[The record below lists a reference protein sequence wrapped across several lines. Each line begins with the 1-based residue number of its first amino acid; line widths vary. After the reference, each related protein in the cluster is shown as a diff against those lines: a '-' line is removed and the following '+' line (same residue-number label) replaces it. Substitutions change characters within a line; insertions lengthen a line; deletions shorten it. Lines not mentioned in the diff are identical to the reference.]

1 MALFYKKNSFAIK
14 GKEELK
20 KSVIQPVEGME
31 YFDGKINRNKAVFS
45 LKSERSYDGN
55 LVTKGRR
62 LTDKDLLLF
71 SQSDSIV
78 SLIISTRANQCSSYG
93 IRARNKYESGTLIR
107 DVEPSRSQINKSRE
121 EIEQDLANK
130 DALVKLMYQWILNCG
145 TTNEKTKNA
154 IFQGSDDY
162 FKHCSLSEFFGSQGR
177 NLLITGRMATQ
188 IIRNTQGRILMFRPL
203 PIESIFIYKTGMPL
217 SITENDPEVPEQV
230 KIDVEKYNS
239 IPFNQRPQ
247 AWVQK
252 INEKVVSF
260 FTERD
265 LRIDYLQK
273 QAHTDLN
280 GYPLAPL
287 EMAINA
293 LQLHMN
299 AQQYMNNSL
308 TKGLASKG
316 FITLTPRDS
325 TDSSDMPSPEELD
338 IYRKELQNYIA
349 GSYNN
354 SAVIP
359 IFAGNID
366 VEFKTFNATTKD
378 MEFLNL
384 YNYVIAILCASFQ
397 IAPEEIG
404 FNGTGTKTSLGDQGS
419 QSQIVQGQERGLRQ
433 LMNLLSRVVTEI
445 AWDVFP
451 DAKDVLILETVGLGQ
466 NTKEK
471 DLQIY
476 KEQLQTDGTMGRIWA
491 HSEHPEA
498 FPFCQDMPTS
508 PVFHTHIR
516 PLMLYSELRYYFMG
530 DKTALKNPAYDF
542 ICDASMNQAYMQN
555 KTLAN
560 QPVTIQNQQT
570 GDEQLEEEPSSE
582 ISPNETKAFLNSIP
596 SSQSSNEKDF
606 LDKAEMYDFIN
617 NAHKKSSKPDNKKET
632 EDLLNRFDINEMKNF
647 LERIA
652 SKKAVDNEASSGDK

>member
-1 MALFYKKNSFAIK
+1 MALFYKKNSFTLK

-20 KSVIQPVEGME
+20 KSVIQPVEGMDF
-31 YFDGKINRNKAVFS
+31 FDGKLNKNKAVYG
-45 LKSERSYDGN
+45 LKSDRSYDGN
-55 LVTKGRR
+55 LITKGRR

-78 SLIISTRANQCSSYG
+78 SLIVSTRANQCSSYG
-93 IRARNKYESGTLIR
+93 IRARNKYESGMLIK

-121 EIEQDLANK
+121 EIEQDLAAK
-130 DALVKLMYQWILNCG
+130 DALVKVMYQWVLNCG

-154 IFQGSDDY
+154 IFYQSDDY
-162 FKHCSLSEFFGSQGR
+162 FKNCSLSEFFGAQGR

-188 IIRNTQGRILMFRPL
+188 LIRNTEGRILMFRPL
-203 PIESIFIYKTGMPL
+203 PIESIYAYRPGMSL
-217 SITENDPEVPEQV
+217 SISDSDSEVPAQV

-239 IPFNQRPQ
+239 IPANHRPQ

-252 INEKVVSF
+252 VEGKVVSF

-265 LRIDYLQK
+265 IRIDYLQK
-273 QAHTDLN
+273 QAHLDLN

-316 FITLTPRDS
+316 FITLKPRDAS
-325 TDSSDMPSPEELD
+325 DSSDMPSPEELAM
-338 IYRKELQNYIA
+338 YRKDLQNYIA

-445 AWDVFP
+445 SWDVFP
-451 DAKDVLILETVGLGQ
+451 DAKEVLVLEPVGLGQ

-530 DKTALKNPAYDF
+530 DKTALDNPAYNF
-542 ICDASMNQAYMQN
+542 ICDPSMNQAYFQCLTLAKESAIAQN
-555 KTLAN
+555 KQVIEGDIPIESTNSLPAKKEIHPDEVKQFLASIPN
-560 QPVTIQNQQT
+560 VSKRLPPAKSEAHEFLNNVKNHETRNHSKEVQNL
-570 GDEQLEEEPSSE
+570 LE
-582 ISPNETKAFLNSIP
+582 NANDKETKDFLNKL
-596 SSQSSNEKDF
+596 SNEK
-606 LDKAEMYDFIN
+606 N
-617 NAHKKSSKPDNKKET
+617 
-632 EDLLNRFDINEMKNF
+632 
-647 LERIA
+647 
-652 SKKAVDNEASSGDK
+652 VDNQATK